1 MALLIFCWLL
11 YVERIFFLRFYM
23 GMYGRDGQLDAMV
36 LVMILA
42 KRAGKKGGL
51 GDRDRNNIYIYMYM
65 RVSINMGTP
74 KWIVYN
80 GNSIYKWMI
89 WGTTI

>member
-1 MALLIFCWLL
+1 
-11 YVERIFFLRFYM
+11 M

-51 GDRDRNNIYIYMYM
+51 GDRDRNNIYIYIYEGFHKYG
-65 RVSINMGTP
+65 NP
-74 KWIVYN
+74 K
-80 GNSIYKWMI
+80 MDCL
-89 WGTTI
+89 

>member
-1 MALLIFCWLL
+1 MLN
-11 YVERIFFLRFYM
+11 VFFLRFYM

-51 GDRDRNNIYIYMYM
+51 SDRDRNNIYIH
-65 RVSINMGTP
+65 I
-74 KWIVYN
+74 
-80 GNSIYKWMI
+80 
-89 WGTTI
+89 